1 MTYPPA
7 LEQDVELVGRPVV
20 DGGEEHARL
29 LARAEAEEDVVG
41 LVRHA
46 VAEHQ
51 VHAVGPVELQR
62 GRSCRQNGVP
72 LFFLCP
78 LSMKLSMV
86 HINSYRLHHSDM

>member
-51 VHAVGPVELQR
+51 VHAVGPVELER

-72 LFFLCP
+72 VF
-78 LSMKLSMV
+78 STRV
-86 HINSYRLHHSDM
+86 